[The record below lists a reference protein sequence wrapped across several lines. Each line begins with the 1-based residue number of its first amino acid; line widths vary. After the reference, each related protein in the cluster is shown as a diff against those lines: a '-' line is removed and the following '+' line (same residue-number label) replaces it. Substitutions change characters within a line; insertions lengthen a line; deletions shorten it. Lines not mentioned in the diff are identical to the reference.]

1 MMKIL
6 QATPVFKPM
15 WESGGVARVAYD
27 LSLNLLNRGH
37 EVTVYTT
44 NRSVNPTGAPTN
56 RPVKM
61 DGMTVYYFENLRK
74 YFPWKLLPILP
85 YYLPFVARE
94 DLAAYDIVHIHD
106 HRTLLAVAVASYARK
121 FGIPYIVEAHGSLPV
136 SSGSKGFK
144 TVFDHLWKETI
155 LENAAGVIALNATE
169 ADEYAKAGVAP
180 ERIFILPNGIDP
192 AEYAAIPA
200 PGTFRTKYGIAPSER
215 VVLFVGRLARSK
227 GIDLL
232 LRAFAVAR
240 NEMPELRLVLVGGN
254 MDYGDGLERLAQ
266 ELGIGDAVLF
276 TGFVD
281 TEEKMAAYRD
291 ANVFVTPSFTGFP
304 ITFLESCL
312 CGTPIVTTDK
322 DDVLDWIDGEVGYTV
337 AYDADEMA
345 AAILCILKDDALRRQ
360 LGERAQ
366 MLVQKRFSW
375 DAVVR
380 ELEALYEGCCR
391 DRVATGSANPISIN

>member
-27 LSLNLLNRGH
+27 LSLTLLNRGH

-44 NRSVNPTGAPTN
+44 NRSVAPTGVPTN
-56 RPVKM
+56 RPVTV
-61 DGMTVYYFENLRK
+61 DGMTVYYFENLRRF
-74 YFPWKLLPILP
+74 FPWKLLPILP

-106 HRTLLAVAVASYARK
+106 HRTLLAVAVAGYARK
-121 FGIPYIVEAHGSLPV
+121 FHVPYIVEAHGSLPV
-136 SSGSKGFK
+136 SSGSRGFK
-144 TVFDHLWKETI
+144 TIFDCLWKDAI

-180 ERIFILPNGIDP
+180 ERIAVLPNGIDP

-215 VVLFVGRLARSK
+215 MVLFVGRLARSK

-232 LRAFAVAR
+232 LRAFAAAHR
-240 NEMPELRLVLVGGN
+240 EMPGLRLVLVGGN
-254 MDYGDGLERLAQ
+254 MDYGDELDRLAR
-266 ELGIGDAVLF
+266 ELGIAGAVLF
-276 TGFVD
+276 TGFVEKED
-281 TEEKMAAYRD
+281 KMAAYRD
-291 ANVFVTPSFTGFP
+291 ADVFVTPSFTGFP

-322 DDVLDWIDGEVGYTV
+322 DDVLDWIDGEAGYTV
-337 AYDADEMA
+337 AYDAGEVA
-345 AAILCILKDDALRRQ
+345 GAILRILADDSLRRQ

-366 MLVQKRFSW
+366 MLVQERFTW

-380 ELEALYEGCCR
+380 ELEALYGGCCR
-391 DRVATGSANPISIN
+391 TPGAAATIPRN